1 MKQQELVKKIS
12 EAADLIS
19 NSSVRGSGNNVILGK
34 VVIELIE
41 AEEKRKKRNEK
52 IEQILND

>member
-1 MKQQELVKKIS
+1 MKQRQLVKKIS

-19 NSSVRGSGNNVILGK
+19 NSSVRGSVNNVISGR
-34 VVIELIE
+34 VVIDLIE